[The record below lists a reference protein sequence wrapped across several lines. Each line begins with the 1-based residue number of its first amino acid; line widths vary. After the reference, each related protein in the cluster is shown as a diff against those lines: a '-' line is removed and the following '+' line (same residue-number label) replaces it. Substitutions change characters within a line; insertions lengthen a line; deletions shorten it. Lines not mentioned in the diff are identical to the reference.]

1 LRSQSWFEIVRQAD
15 RIQFRRLIM
24 KRNTEL
30 MIATVL
36 FLAVAVV
43 GSAQAQLPHCSNASE
58 AGAWAFTTTGLIV
71 GIGPV
76 AAVGSFTQDAAG
88 NVTGAQTRSL
98 AGAIAQETIAGT
110 VTVNSDCTATATINV
125 FQSGTL
131 VRTSTLDAVYDN
143 NGKESRAIFTS
154 LVLPNGASLGGVL
167 TVDFKKVR

>member
-1 LRSQSWFEIVRQAD
+1 
-15 RIQFRRLIM
+15 M
-24 KRNTEL
+24 KRNIGST
-30 MIATVL
+30 M
-36 FLAVAVV
+36 LAVVFFAAVV
-43 GSAQAQLPHCSNASE
+43 ASTAHAQLPHCSNASE

-76 AAVGSFTQDAAG
+76 AAVGRFTEDAAG
-88 NVTGAQTRSL
+88 NITGSQTRSL

-110 VTVNSDCTATATINV
+110 VTVNLDCTATATVNV

-143 NGKESRAIFTS
+143 NGKESRGIFTS
-154 LVLPNGASLGGVL
+154 IVLPNGASLGGVL